1 MPDITK
7 EEIYALAL
15 IAGLEI
21 ADDTRAETIAA
32 RLGSVLEA
40 LDEIPADILASA
52 EPAITFAPYEA
63 SDE

>member
-1 MPDITK
+1 MPNISR

-15 IAGLEI
+15 IAGIEI
-21 ADDTRAETIAA
+21 ADDRAESIAA
-32 RLGSVLEA
+32 RLESVLEA
-40 LDEIPADILASA
+40 IDEIPSDALASA

>member
-1 MPDITK
+1 MHKITT

-15 IAGLEI
+15 IAGIEI
-21 ADDTRAETIAA
+21 GEDRADTIAA

-40 LDEIPADILASA
+40 IDEIPSDALASA

-63 SDE
+63 DDE

>member
-40 LDEIPADILASA
+40 LDEIPTDILASA

>member
-1 MPDITK
+1 MPKITT

-15 IAGLEI
+15 IAGIEI
-21 ADDTRAETIAA
+21 ADDRAESIAA
-32 RLGSVLEA
+32 RLESVVEA
-40 LDEIPADILASA
+40 IDEIPADALASA

>member
-1 MPDITK
+1 MPKITT

-15 IAGLEI
+15 IAGIEI
-21 ADDTRAETIAA
+21 SEDRADTIAA

-40 LDEIPADILASA
+40 IDEIPSDALASA

-63 SDE
+63 ADE

>member
-1 MPDITK
+1 MPKITT

-15 IAGLEI
+15 IAGIEI

-40 LDEIPADILASA
+40 IEEIPSNALASA

-63 SDE
+63 ADE